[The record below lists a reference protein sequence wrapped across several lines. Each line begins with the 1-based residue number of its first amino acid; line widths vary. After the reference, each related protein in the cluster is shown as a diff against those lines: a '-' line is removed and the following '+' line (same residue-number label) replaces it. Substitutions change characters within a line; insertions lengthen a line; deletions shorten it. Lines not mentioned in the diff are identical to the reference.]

1 MVVAVAQY
9 GDLPL
14 HDAAENKAGLDVV
27 EALLQA
33 HKHAAAMADQVW
45 AGTARGGVHSDLC
58 MRVGQTRLH
67 VHTVYILAMRLQST
81 REHRYR

>member
-9 GDLPL
+9 GYLPL
-14 HDAAENKAGLDVV
+14 HYAAQNKAGLDVM

-33 HKHAAAMADQVW
+33 HKQAAEVTDEVW

-58 MRVGQTRLH
+58 MRVGQTRMH
-67 VHTVYILAMRLQST
+67 VHAVYICAMRLQST
-81 REHRYR
+81 RWHR

>member
-14 HDAAENKAGLDVV
+14 HYAAQNKAGLDVV

-45 AGTARGGVHSDLC
+45 AEAARGGVHSELC
-58 MRVGQTRLH
+58 VRMGQTRKC
-67 VHTVYILAMRLQST
+67 VHTVYICAMRLQST
-81 REHRYR
+81 RWHKS

>member
-14 HDAAENKAGLDVV
+14 HYAAQNKAGLDVV

-45 AGTARGGVHSDLC
+45 AEAARGGVYRDLC
-58 MRVGQTRLH
+58 MRVGQVCMRG
-67 VHTVYILAMRLQST
+67 HTVYICGNQVTKHKMA
-81 REHRYR
+81 